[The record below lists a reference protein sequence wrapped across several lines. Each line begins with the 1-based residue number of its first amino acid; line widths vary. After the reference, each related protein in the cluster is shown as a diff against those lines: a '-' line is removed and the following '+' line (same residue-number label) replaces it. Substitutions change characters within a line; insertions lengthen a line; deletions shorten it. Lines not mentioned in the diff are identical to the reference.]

1 MVDGVMVGRRLK
13 QYAHIPQL
21 FGHEVSHPRIHSI
34 LEFAARHLNPATCHP
49 ALMLD
54 GACKHSAYYDTM
66 HDNDLNGV
74 SAHCL
79 GNLFTGAI
87 KNKELNN
94 ANIDEGVETLNTM
107 IKTWYSDYGVQNRM
121 PALRWN
127 NLIDGEDSYPCL
139 KGNA

>member
-1 MVDGVMVGRRLK
+1 M
-13 QYAHIPQL
+13 
-21 FGHEVSHPRIHSI
+21 
-34 LEFAARHLNPATCHP
+34 
-49 ALMLD
+49 
-54 GACKHSAYYDTM
+54 YYDTM